1 VGRQLVVGE
10 LPQHHG
16 LLLGQDARVQQ
27 LREHALDAVGVLAH
41 VFHEQDAAT
50 HRGQIRRT
58 HQPVS
63 TARLPPQRV
72 AFFTYMSAT
81 AGLPSACG
89 FSRAMRQPAPSP
101 WPVSRSSKQ
110 ASMMSSGSPSTPKS
124 PINPGPAQVTAPVC
138 ASTALWN
145 AVKSLR
151 PTNFMPLVDGL
162 GHGLVADARQDARE
176 AISPSRDQRHVGP
189 AGRCAVN
196 GGKARGVITGKARV
210 HGLGIG
216 VHFHLVAHGLQ
227 ARNAA
232 LERGLVADGASGRVD
247 VDVLG
252 AVVVF
257 AVRRVVVVGQSV
269 QARQRPAP

>member
-1 VGRQLVVGE
+1 MARQQVIKAGQHDVVG
-10 LPQHHG
+10 L
-16 LLLGQDARVQQ
+16 
-27 LREHALDAVGVLAH
+27 ALDTKVADQPGARPG
-41 VFHEQDAAT
+41 
-50 HRGQIRRT
+50 HR
-58 HQPVS
+58 
-63 TARLPPQRV
+63 ARL
-72 AFFTYMSAT
+72 
-81 AGLPSACG
+81 
-89 FSRAMRQPAPSP
+89 RQHGTLERREIA
-101 WPVSRSSKQ
+101 Q
-110 ASMMSSGSPSTPKS
+110 AHKLHAA
-124 PINPGPAQVTAPVC
+124 I
-138 ASTALWN
+138 
-145 AVKSLR
+145 
-151 PTNFMPLVDGL
+151 DGL
-162 GHGLVADARQDARE
+162 GHGLVADAREDARE